1 MTKKETFEKRFA
13 ERYADADLSNEEAY
27 YEHANQLMD
36 DYENYEQAT
45 KNLLDALDG
54 NDVLVQMLTDACTQ
68 EDFDPVVWMVEK
80 RGLDLEEA
88 MKNPDYA
95 AVITKAHSR
104 YIESQAEERAL
115 DEELRRN
122 LPASLEAI
130 GQCAKEMGLS
140 DEEKNGCVAQMWQ
153 LGEDMVKGIL
163 PVAVFQLL
171 IKGQQYD
178 LRMAEQA
185 QQKAAH
191 EQELAEAYEKGKRE
205 GLNIRIDEH
214 LRQVHSVP
222 VGIEATQTPVS
233 TAPKARR
240 KQKNPFVDADWK

>member
-54 NDVLVQMLTDACTQ
+54 NEVLVQMLTDACTQ

-95 AVITKAHSR
+95 AVIAKAHSR

-130 GQCAKEMGLS
+130 GQCAKEMGLT
-140 DEEKNGCVAQMWQ
+140 DEEKNACVAQMWQ

-163 PVAVFQLL
+163 PVGVFQLL

-178 LRMAEQA
+178 QRMEEQA
-185 QQKAAH
+185 QLKVAH
-191 EQELAEAYEKGKRE
+191 KQELAEAYEKGKRE

-233 TAPKARR
+233 TAPKAKR

>member
-95 AVITKAHSR
+95 AVIAKAQSR
-104 YIESQAEERAL
+104 YIESQAEERPRRRAAAQPARL
-115 DEELRRN
+115 SGSHRSLCEGDGTERRREECLCGSDVATGRGHGEGNPSGCSVSVADQRTAIR
-122 LPASLEAI
+122 PADGGASTTKSGTRA
-130 GQCAKEMGLS
+130 
-140 DEEKNGCVAQMWQ
+140 
-153 LGEDMVKGIL
+153 
-163 PVAVFQLL
+163 
-171 IKGQQYD
+171 
-178 LRMAEQA
+178 R
-185 QQKAAH
+185 
-191 EQELAEAYEKGKRE
+191 
-205 GLNIRIDEH
+205 
-214 LRQVHSVP
+214 
-222 VGIEATQTPVS
+222 VGG
-233 TAPKARR
+233 RL
-240 KQKNPFVDADWK
+240 

>member
-95 AVITKAHSR
+95 AVIAKAHSR

-130 GQCAKEMGLS
+130 GQCAKEMGLT
-140 DEEKNGCVAQMWQ
+140 DEEKNACVAQMWQ

-163 PVAVFQLL
+163 PVAVFPLL
-171 IKGQQYD
+171 IKGQRHTSKSWQK
-178 LRMAEQA
+178 RMR
-185 QQKAAH
+185 
-191 EQELAEAYEKGKRE
+191 KGNAR
-205 GLNIRIDEH
+205 G
-214 LRQVHSVP
+214 S
-222 VGIEATQTPVS
+222 TSVS
-233 TAPKARR
+233 TSTCGRCTACRWVSKPPRLL
-240 KQKNPFVDADWK
+240 